1 MPLGGGRLGKAMTDT
16 PIRVGPATD
25 AERFLATEH
34 TVWFQEVSADPPE
47 QQLLG
52 LAERLRYAVELPDGD
67 PRTYAGVYA
76 VYPLTLVVPGAD
88 AGTTPVPCAGLSWVG
103 VHPDH
108 RRRGVLAAMMRHHLE
123 QVHEE
128 EGTFVSALHA
138 SEPAIYGRFGYGS
151 ASLEQEVK
159 LGRGTTLTAPGLDD
173 EAATVTT
180 QLTTLSDPGMAVRLR
195 TCHLEVAAVGAVVGD
210 ATFYERFCYQ
220 APEDL
225 RGHESW
231 RVLFARRG
239 GADAGF
245 AVIRRTHR
253 WDKSRPNGTLEVW
266 AVVGGPAAQL
276 ALLRRL
282 VDFDLMGEITVGRV
296 GFDDPLLLWAGGPR
310 SASDVGTYD
319 SLWVRLVDLPEALQ
333 QRAYARPCDVVV
345 EVEDAQAPWN
355 QGRWRIHVDA
365 AGQATVEQT
374 SAEAHLRL
382 PVQALGGAYLGA
394 GNLVALHRAGV
405 VTEQRPG
412 AVAELWRA
420 MRTDVAPGAAFSF

>member
-1 MPLGGGRLGKAMTDT
+1 MSGE

-76 VYPLTLVVPGAD
+76 VYPMTLSVPGAD
-88 AGTTPVPCAGLSWVG
+88 AGSASVPCAGLSWVG

-123 QVHEE
+123 QVHVEK
-128 EGTFVSALHA
+128 GTFVSALHA

-151 ASLEQEVK
+151 ASLEQEVE

-173 EAATVTT
+173 EVATVTT
-180 QLTTLSDPGMAVRLR
+180 QLATLSDPGMAARLR
-195 TCHLEVAAVGAVVGD
+195 TCHLEVATVGAIVGD
-210 ATFYERFCYQ
+210 DTFYEKFCYE

-225 RGHESW
+225 RGHEAW
-231 RVLFARRG
+231 RVLFARREG
-239 GADAGF
+239 VDVGF
-245 AVIRRTHR
+245 AVIRRAQKWEKHR
-253 WDKSRPNGTLEVW
+253 PGGELAVW

-276 ALLRRL
+276 ALFRRL
-282 VDFDLMGEITVGRV
+282 VDFDLMGAITVNRV
-296 GFDDPLLLWAGGPR
+296 GFDDPLLLWTGGPR
-310 SASDVGTYD
+310 STSDVGVYD
-319 SLWVRLVDLPEALQ
+319 GLWVRLVDLPDALQ

-345 EVEDAQAPWN
+345 EVDDTAAPWN
-355 QGRWRIHVDA
+355 QGRWRIHVDD

-374 SAEAHLRL
+374 SADAHLRL

-394 GNLVALHRAGV
+394 GNLVALHHAGV
-405 VTEQRPG
+405 VTERRPG
-412 AVAELWRA
+412 AVAEFWRS
-420 MRTDVAPGAAFSF
+420 MRTDLAPGAAFAF